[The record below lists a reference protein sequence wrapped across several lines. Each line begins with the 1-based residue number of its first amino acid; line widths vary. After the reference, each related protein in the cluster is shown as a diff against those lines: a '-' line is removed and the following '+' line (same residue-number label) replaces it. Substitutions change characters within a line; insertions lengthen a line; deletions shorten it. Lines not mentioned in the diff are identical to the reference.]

1 MRKRGVFALIL
12 FVLTAFSGCQ
22 KTEATAA
29 DTGGKSVET
38 LVTSLRTTNQVTSY
52 SGIVESIE
60 KTDLSFNIPGR
71 VSRIAVSEGDT
82 VVPAQILASIDTQDI
97 QMQMSSLTSKAA
109 STSKEIQKAEAN
121 LRFSEEDYNRNK
133 LLQEAGVIS
142 EVALE
147 QKALALEQ
155 ASLVHQMAQE
165 AAKQLQ
171 TEQSRLRS
179 IVDDGTLKAESA
191 GVVDAV
197 HLEVSEYATPGKP
210 VLTLRSEQLMAVT
223 YVTAKDLPLLSKDM
237 PVTIEQDGK
246 TTQGSIASIS
256 DSADMVTRAYK
267 VEITLPGDWGTDGAV
282 VRIGFTTGEAQRV
295 WVPLQS
301 ILSSTVDYVY
311 VVREGQ
317 AVKQV
322 IEVLDTAGDEAAV
335 SGLKPGEAVI
345 VSGMK
350 SVIEGM
356 TVKVIQ

>member
-1 MRKRGVFALIL
+1 MKKRGVFALIL
-12 FVLTAFSGCQ
+12 FVLTVFSGCQ
-22 KTEATAA
+22 KTEATAT

-38 LVTSLRTTNQVTSY
+38 LVTDLRTTNQVTAY
-52 SGIVESIE
+52 SGIIESIE

-71 VSRIAVSEGDT
+71 VSRIAVSEGDPI
-82 VVPAQILASIDTQDI
+82 VPGQVLASIDTQDI

-109 STSKEIQKAEAN
+109 STNKEIQKAEAN

-133 LLQEAGVIS
+133 LLQEAGAIS

-147 QKALALEQ
+147 QKALAYEQ
-155 ASLVHQMAQE
+155 ALLIHQMAQE

-171 TEQSRLRS
+171 TEQSRLGS
-179 IVDDGTLKAESA
+179 IIDDGTLKAESA

-197 HLEVSEYATPGKP
+197 HLEVSEYAAPGKP

-223 YVTAKDLPLLSKDM
+223 YVTVKDLPLLSKDM
-237 PVTIEQDGK
+237 PVSIEQDGK
-246 TTQGSIASIS
+246 TVQGSIASICS
-256 DSADMVTRAYK
+256 SADAVTRGYK
-267 VEITLPGDWGTDGAV
+267 VEISLPDDWGIAGAV
-282 VRIGFTTGEAQRV
+282 VRIEFTTGEAQQV
-295 WVPLQS
+295 WIPLQS

-317 AVKQV
+317 AAKQV
-322 IEVLDTAGDEAAV
+322 IEVLDTEGDEAAV

-356 TVKVIQ
+356 TVKVVQ

>member
-1 MRKRGVFALIL
+1 MRKRVAFALIL
-12 FVLTAFSGCQ
+12 FVLTVLSGCQ
-22 KTEATAA
+22 KTEAKVP

-38 LVTSLRTTNQVTSY
+38 LVTGLRTTNQVTAY
-52 SGIVESIE
+52 SGIIESIE
-60 KTDLSFNIPGR
+60 RTDLSFNIPGR

-82 VVPAQILASIDTQDI
+82 VVAGQILASINTQDI
-97 QMQMSSLTSKAA
+97 QMQMSSLRSKAA

-133 LLQEAGVIS
+133 QLQEAGAIS

-147 QKALALEQ
+147 QKALTLEQ

-171 TEQSRLRS
+171 TEQSRLGS

-197 HLEVSEYATPGKP
+197 HLEVSEYAAPGKP
-210 VLTLRSEQLMAVT
+210 VMTLRSEQLMAVT

-256 DSADMVTRAYK
+256 DSADVVTRVYK
-267 VEITLPGDWGTDGAV
+267 VEITLPADWGTDGAV
-282 VRIGFTTGEAQRV
+282 VRIGFTTGEAQHV

-322 IEVLDTAGDEAAV
+322 IEVLDTEGDEAAV